1 MDNFVM
7 MYRGS
12 PHSTTAVIP
21 AEVLFRR
28 RIRTKLPHLQ
38 EFSNEDE
45 ARERDSETK
54 GKGKVS
60 ADCQSNTRERFEKVI
75 RCY

>member
-1 MDNFVM
+1 M